1 MRAFLSKTIVLQ
13 CVIALMTFVV
23 YSFALQGQF
32 KTMDDEYCI
41 VNNMNL
47 RSFSHLREVFSSSF
61 FGSNSYYRPLVTFSF
76 MVEYYVYALN
86 AYYYYL
92 DNIILHILTALSV
105 FGTIMF
111 MTRRKFF
118 AFAVAMLFA
127 VHPVQWEAVSNV
139 PGRAILLSAF
149 FSINAFHFFCMG
161 EFRKSAYIVS
171 AVCLVLGLLSKESAG
186 VTPLLMLAYRW
197 FLRMPVQG
205 RRSVLKPVLPF
216 FLIDALYLL
225 LRKHLGITHLFYWPS
240 QQEAALG
247 FISFL
252 RGVLTYFRI
261 FIHPVDLQFDR
272 AQRLFVAF
280 TDPEVRLTLGVYGLI
295 LLVLF
300 VFRRR
305 IRAEGAFFISWFV
318 IELMPVSQV
327 LVSIGV
333 QAGYISLAEHFVYS
347 ASIGFFAVTALAVE
361 GFYGWGARKRFV
373 SDRVFRIMLIGL
385 LGYFML
391 MTVQQNI
398 YSGNEIAMF
407 RRTLELNPRNQRVR
421 YNLAYVYARNG
432 QPTDAEREFRQI
444 LELTPDV
451 VNARIALGK
460 ALCDQ
465 GRLWEGLRQYESITD
480 PGGLRHVWEKN
491 VQATYTALRYQYE
504 KRLTEDFN
512 DAQAHAALGI
522 ICSKTADLDTAVAH
536 FERAVMLEPE
546 NPDFLFNWASSL
558 VAQGKPLEAKEALGR
573 LLPLLKTGDVIYSHA
588 HALYKNILEK

>member
-1 MRAFLSKTIVLQ
+1 MRAFLSRTIVLQ
-13 CVIALMTFVV
+13 CVIALLTFAV

-32 KTMDDEYCI
+32 KTMDDEFCI
-41 VNNMNL
+41 INNSQL
-47 RSFSHLREVFSSSF
+47 RSFGNLKKVFTSSF

-92 DNIILHILTALSV
+92 DNIIIHILTALSV
-105 FGTIMF
+105 FSLMMF

-118 AFAVAMLFA
+118 SFCVALLFA

-149 FSINAFHFFCMG
+149 FSINAFRFFCVG

-197 FLRMPVQG
+197 LMRMPVQG
-205 RRSVLKPVLPF
+205 KRSLFKPVLPF
-216 FLIDALYLL
+216 FLINALYLMF
-225 LRKHLGITHLFYWPS
+225 RRHIGIMHLFYWPNR
-240 QQEAALG
+240 QEALLG
-247 FISFL
+247 LISFL
-252 RGVLTYFRI
+252 RGVLTYLRI

-272 AQRLFVAF
+272 AQLLFVSFAN
-280 TDPEVRLTLGVYGLI
+280 PEVRLTLGIYFLF

-305 IRAEGAFFISWFV
+305 VPAEGFFFIAWFV
-318 IELMPVSQV
+318 IELVPVSQF

-333 QAGYISLAEHFVYS
+333 QPGYISLAEHFVYS
-347 ASIGFFAVTALAVE
+347 ACIGFFALVVMAGE
-361 GFYGWGARKRFV
+361 GFYNWDKRKKFV
-373 SDRVFRIMLIGL
+373 SDRVFRIMVIGL
-385 LGYFML
+385 FGYFML

-407 RRTLELNPRNQRVR
+407 RRTLELNPENKRVR

-432 QPTDAEREFRQI
+432 QYADAEREFRRI
-444 LELTPDV
+444 LESTPDV
-451 VNARIALGK
+451 INARIALGK

-465 GRLWEGLRQYESITD
+465 GKYWEGLREYERIYE
-480 PGGLRHVWEKN
+480 PGNLKPLWEQN
-491 VQATYTALRYQYE
+491 IQAAYTVLRYQYE

-512 DAQAHAALGI
+512 DGEAHYALGI
-522 ICSKTADLDTAVAH
+522 IYSKTGDLDLAVAH
-536 FERAVMLEPE
+536 FERAVMIEPD
-546 NPDFLFNWASSL
+546 NPNFLFNWASSL
-558 VAQGKPLEAKEALGR
+558 AAQGKPLEAKEALGR
-573 LLPLLKTGDVIYSHA
+573 LMPLLKDGDILAGHA
-588 HALYKNILEK
+588 RALLENISRK

>member
-1 MRAFLSKTIVLQ
+1 MRAFLSKTAVLQ
-13 CVIALMTFVV
+13 LVIALMTFAV

-41 VNNMNL
+41 INNMNL
-47 RSFSHLREVFSSSF
+47 RSFGNLKKVFSSSF

-92 DNIILHILTALSV
+92 DNIILHILSALSV
-105 FGTIMF
+105 FGVMMF
-111 MTRRKFF
+111 VTRRKFF
-118 AFAVAMLFA
+118 AFSVAMLFA

-149 FSINAFHFFCMG
+149 FSINAFRFFCMG

-197 FLRMPVQG
+197 LLRMPVQG
-205 RRSVLKPVLPF
+205 KRSAIKPVLPF
-216 FLIDALYLL
+216 FLINALYLL
-225 LRKHLGITHLFYWPS
+225 LRRHLGITQLFYWPS
-240 QQEAALG
+240 RQEALLG
-247 FISFL
+247 FMSFL
-252 RGVLTYFRI
+252 RGVLTYIRI
-261 FIHPVDLQFDR
+261 FIHPVGLQFDR
-272 AQRLFVAF
+272 AQRLFF
-280 TDPEVRLTLGVYGLI
+280 SFSDPEIRLTLGVYLLI

-305 IRAEGAFFISWFV
+305 FRAEGVFFLSWFV
-318 IELMPVSQV
+318 IDLMPVSQ
-327 LVSIGV
+327 LLTSIGV

-347 ASIGFFAVTALAVE
+347 ASIGFFAVAALAVE
-361 GFYGWGARKRFV
+361 GFYQWDKRKKFV
-373 SDRVFRIMLIGL
+373 SDRIFRVMLIGL

-432 QPTDAEREFRQI
+432 QYEDAEREFRRI

-451 VNARIALGK
+451 INARVALGK
-460 ALCDQ
+460 SLCDQ
-465 GRLWEGLRQYESITD
+465 GKLWEGLREYERISD
-480 PGGLRHVWEKN
+480 PGGLRDVWERN
-491 VQATYTALRYQYE
+491 IQATYTALRYQYE
-504 KRLTEDFN
+504 TRLTKDFN
-512 DAQAHAALGI
+512 DGQAHYALGI
-522 ICSKTADLDTAVAH
+522 IYSKTADIELAVAH

-558 VAQGKPLEAKEALGR
+558 AAQGKLFQAREALDR
-573 LLPLLKTGDVIYSHA
+573 LLPLLKEEDLLHSHA
-588 HALYKNILEK
+588 HALSENISKK